1 MNKIIALVIAP
12 GEFRDEE
19 YIEPKTLFEQ
29 HGART
34 VTISTTLE
42 PVTGMLGATVQ
53 ATLLL
58 KDAQADNFDAVVF
71 VGGMGAR
78 RLYHEP
84 EALRLARQAVAHN
97 KVVGAICLAPNILA
111 QAGVL
116 KNRRATAWAFEVPAA
131 EAVNQVGESVVR
143 DGRIIT
149 ANGPQA
155 ATPFAQAIAEL
166 LLAAPTPQ

>member
-1 MNKIIALVIAP
+1 MNKTIALVIAP
-12 GEFRDEE
+12 GDFRDEE
-19 YIEPKTLFEQ
+19 YIEPKTLFQQ

-34 VTISTTLE
+34 VTISTTLA
-42 PVTGMLGATVQ
+42 PVTGMLGATAQ

-58 KDAQADNFDAVVF
+58 KDAQAENFDAVVF

-78 RLYHEP
+78 KLYHEP
-84 EALRLARQAVAHN
+84 EALRLARQAVAHG

-116 KNRRATAWAFEVPAA
+116 KNHRATAWAFEVPAA
-131 EAVNQVGESVVR
+131 EPVTQLADAVVV
-143 DGRIIT
+143 DGRIVT

-155 ATPFAQAIAEL
+155 ATAFAEAIAGL
-166 LLAAPTPQ
+166 LVSTTAPK